1 LATQPT
7 PLQPLPDL
15 DDRIR
20 RLIDEEL
27 ALTSAGAG
35 GPTVSPAV
43 ERRRPLLRVVA
54 ALLGTL
60 LVAAP
65 VSVVLATHI
74 FPDVSD
80 GTTHAAAIEHIAD
93 AGITAGCNGTANY
106 CPTAAVTRDQMATFL
121 WRSAGRVALAQGT
134 FNTVTVAA
142 AADSGNAFQ
151 IGEVTITVP
160 GADNAFSPNQFVKVD
175 VAAEV
180 FDAVTSAKGCECTF
194 SVLLGQPG
202 DDTLR
207 PIAYGTF
214 RQTAAGKFS
223 WGLAGSGVVPATP
236 GSHKSEI
243 WAGVVDRATTTSSAS
258 FDVYLDSA
266 IATTVTFGPTGG
278 DNGISLTSVASAATA
293 GRSVALDRSS
303 TAFKAVK

>member
-1 LATQPT
+1 M
-7 PLQPLPDL
+7 
-15 DDRIR
+15 
-20 RLIDEEL
+20 
-27 ALTSAGAG
+27 
-35 GPTVSPAV
+35 
-43 ERRRPLLRVVA
+43 
-54 ALLGTL
+54 GTL

-65 VSVVLATHI
+65 VSVALATHI
-74 FPDVSD
+74 FPDVAD

-142 AADSGNAFQ
+142 AADSGSAFQ

-194 SVLLGQPG
+194 TILLGQPG

-214 RQTAAGKFS
+214 RQSAAGKFS

-236 GSHKSEI
+236 GSHKYEI
-243 WAGVVDRATTTSSAS
+243 WAGVVDRATTTSSAT

-278 DNGISLTSVASAATA
+278 DSGISLTSAAAAAAA
-293 GRSVALDRSS
+293 GRTLAIDKSP